1 MLQAIRTERDVLGML
16 TKHMYVWMISY
27 NYDAIFIF
35 HFLQK
40 CIKAGLVS

>member
-16 TKHMYVWMISY
+16 TNHMYVWMISY
-27 NYDAIFIF
+27 HYDDIFIF

-40 CIKAGLVS
+40 CIKASLVA